1 MLNRLRRML
10 RKEFIQ
16 LFRDPHARFSLLVPT
31 ILQVLIY
38 GYAATFELHHIRMAV
53 LDLDHSY
60 ESRDLLSRFESNG
73 HFELTATLSNRH
85 QITDLIDRGKTTL
98 AIQILPGFSELVG
111 KGQTAP
117 VQVILDGSD
126 SNTALIALG
135 YINEI
140 ANGYAQDYARSNLMR
155 TAPAIAVHLPDVEL
169 ARRPWYNPNL
179 ESQWFFVPGTIGS
192 ILLTSC
198 LTLAAFAIVR
208 EREVGTLEQV
218 MVSPISR
225 LEFIL
230 GKTIPFFLIAMTQMV
245 LIMLIGRLWF
255 QVPFRGSYVL
265 LGIGTSVFLLS
276 ILGVA
281 LLISTISSTQQQ
293 AMIASFFF
301 VMPAITLSGFSFPIS
316 AMPRAMQWFTYLD
329 PLRFYLVI
337 IRSSFLKGGDWGVMW
352 SQIFALIVVATVLLA
367 ISVQRFHKSLD

>member
-1 MLNRLRRML
+1 MLNRLRQML
-10 RKEFIQ
+10 IKEFIQ
-16 LFRDPHARFSLLVPT
+16 LFRDPRARFGLIVPS
-31 ILQVLIY
+31 ILQILIY
-38 GYAATFELHHIRMAV
+38 GYAATFELHHVRMAV
-53 LDLDHSY
+53 LDQDHSY

-73 HFELTATLSNRH
+73 HFQLTSTLTNWH
-85 QITDLIDRGKTTL
+85 QISDLIDHGKVTL
-98 AIQILPGFSELVG
+98 AIQILPGFSELVR

-117 VQVILDGSD
+117 VQVILDGTN

-140 ANGYAQDYARSNLMR
+140 ANDYGQEYALSNLQR
-155 TAPAIAVHLPDVEL
+155 TAPAIAVHVPSVEL

-198 LTLAAFAIVR
+198 LTLASFAIVR

-230 GKTIPFFLIAMTQMV
+230 GKTIPFFLIAVCQMI
-245 LIMLIGRLWF
+245 LIMFIGRLWF

-265 LGIGTSVFLLS
+265 LGIGTTVFLLS

-281 LLISTISSTQQQ
+281 LLISTVSGTQQQ

-301 VMPAITLSGFSFPIS
+301 IMPAITLSGFSFPIS
-316 AMPRAMQWFTYLD
+316 SMPPLMQWLTYLD

-337 IRSSFLKGGDWGVMW
+337 IRDSFLKGVEWGVVW
-352 SQIFALIVVATVLLA
+352 SQIGALAIIATVLLG

>member
-1 MLNRLRRML
+1 VNRLRQML
-10 RKEFIQ
+10 IKELIQ
-16 LFRDPHARFSLLVPT
+16 LFRDPRARFFLIMPS

-38 GYAATFELHHIRMAV
+38 GYAATYELHHVRMAV

-60 ESRDLLSRFESNG
+60 ESRELLSRFESNG
-73 HFELTATLSNRH
+73 HFELAATLANRH
-85 QITDLIDRGKTTL
+85 QISDLIDHGKVTL
-98 AIQILPGFSELVG
+98 AIQILPGFAELLR
-111 KGQTAP
+111 KGETAP
-117 VQVILDGSD
+117 VQVILDGTN

-140 ANGYAQDYARSNLMR
+140 ANGYAQDYAHDNLMR
-155 TAPAIAVHLPDVEL
+155 REPSIAVHLPEVEL

-179 ESQWFFVPGTIGS
+179 ESQWFFVPGTVGS
-192 ILLTSC
+192 ILMTSC

-225 LEFIL
+225 IEFIL
-230 GKTIPFFLIAMTQMV
+230 GKTVPFFLIAVTQAILIV
-245 LIMLIGRLWF
+245 LIGIIWF

-265 LGIGTSVFLLS
+265 FGVGTAVFLLS
-276 ILGVA
+276 VLGAA

-293 AMIASFFF
+293 AMIAAFF
-301 VMPAITLSGFSFPIS
+301 VITPGITLAGFSFPIS
-316 AMPRAMQWFTYLD
+316 AMPTVMQWLTYLD

-337 IRSSFLKGGDWGVMW
+337 IRDCFLKGSGWRVLGQ
-352 SQIFALIVVATVLLA
+352 QIFALVVIAAVMLT
-367 ISVQRFHKSLD
+367 ISVQRFRKSLD